1 MKKAQGFICGF
12 LVSSVLFLGVPVL
25 AEGLFS
31 FRKSENILFVD
42 GIKVNMPMYNYE
54 YTNYASIRGVA
65 EALGLEI
72 TVTGTR
78 IDFKSKKVSQPQPIL
93 KEVVKNKVTFGQMAR
108 FLVRSLELKDTGKRI
123 KFKDIDSGHEY
134 YDDICVA
141 ISNGVLYQ
149 GCAVNEEGYLQS
161 PTGTI
166 YYELRPDSIITRG
179 QYIYYLFQNL
189 TLDID
194 KYTDKPFIFND
205 AYRYEDYPLKDFTK
219 ACIELGF
226 LELFEDNKLDLG
238 ALLEMDLTPNKTLKD
253 YYNK

>member
-1 MKKAQGFICGF
+1 MKKFVAGLIIGALLMLSVCGYAE
-12 LVSSVLFLGVPVL
+12 SLFQ
-25 AEGLFS
+25 F
-31 FRKSENILFVD
+31 KQSENTLFVD
-42 GIKVNMPMYNYE
+42 GTKVELPLYNYE

-65 EALGLEI
+65 EALGLDI
-72 TVTGTR
+72 TVVDKR

-93 KEVVKNKVTFGQMAR
+93 KEVVKNKVIFGQMAR

-179 QYIYYLFQNL
+179 QYIYCLFQNL

-194 KYTDKPFIFND
+194 KYADKPFNFVDDYKYEGYLGIPND
-205 AYRYEDYPLKDFTK
+205 FIK
-219 ACIELGF
+219 ACIDLGL
-226 LELFEDNKLDLG
+226 LELLEDNKLDLG